1 MRYRFKFILRFRIE
15 ICLVSEK
22 MKGKKKDSI
31 FRSNSAVA
39 VFSFFLPICFNASV
53 WLSKGKAWNLGLFFF
68 PCFVSLGVSL
78 ICGF

>member
-1 MRYRFKFILRFRIE
+1 MRYCFKFILRFRIE

-22 MKGKKKDSI
+22 MKGKKKASI

-53 WLSKGKAWNLGLFFF
+53 WLSKGKVWNFGSFFF
-68 PCFVSLGVSL
+68 PLFCFSGR
-78 ICGF
+78 